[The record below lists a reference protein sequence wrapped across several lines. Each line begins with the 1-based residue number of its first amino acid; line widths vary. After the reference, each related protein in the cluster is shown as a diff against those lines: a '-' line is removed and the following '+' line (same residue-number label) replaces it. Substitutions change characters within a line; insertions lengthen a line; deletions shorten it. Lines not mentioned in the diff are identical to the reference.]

1 MHVLLRIDET
11 KDDAPR
17 WHAALRAAAAAAEA
31 ASGVPIIWHAEST
44 ITESIAREI
53 EVAVVANPPPG
64 ALIGFPK
71 LKFVQSTWAGVDEL
85 LDDASVPRHLV
96 IARMVDPALAAAM
109 AETALWATLS
119 LHRGFFRYAQQQAR
133 GRWEQLP
140 QTCAIEVRVTVL
152 GMGEMGRAV
161 ATRLVSQ
168 GYQVRGWRLGAVDK
182 HTTDDGGLHANDS
195 RIRVELG
202 KGSLT
207 PLLAKT
213 DILINL
219 LPLTSQTRGIID
231 REFLFALPPGAAL
244 VNLAR
249 GGHLVEADLI
259 DALNKDQISHAV
271 LDVFTTE
278 PLPIGHDFWHHPR
291 VTILP
296 HAAALTNPDTA
307 AMVVSRQLRKWQS
320 GQPVAHQ
327 VERSRGY

>member
-1 MHVLLRIDET
+1 MWR
-11 KDDAPR
+11 
-17 WHAALRAAAAAAEA
+17 
-31 ASGVPIIWHAEST
+31 
-44 ITESIAREI
+44 
-53 EVAVVANPPPG
+53 
-64 ALIGFPK
+64 
-71 LKFVQSTWAGVDEL
+71 
-85 LDDASVPRHLV
+85 
-96 IARMVDPALAAAM
+96 
-109 AETALWATLS
+109 
-119 LHRGFFRYAQQQAR
+119 
-133 GRWEQLP
+133 QLP
-140 QTCAIEVRVTVL
+140 QTRAIEVRVTVL

-161 ATRLVSQ
+161 AARLASQ
-168 GYQVRGWRLGAVDK
+168 GYQVRGWRLGAVDE
-182 HTTDDGGLHANDS
+182 TTDDGGLLHADDS

-202 KGSLT
+202 EESLT

-219 LPLTSQTRGIID
+219 LPLTSRTRGIID

>member
-1 MHVLLRIDET
+1 MRVLLRIDET

-17 WHAALRAAAAAAEA
+17 WHAALRAASEV
-31 ASGVPIIWHAEST
+31 SIIWHAESK
-44 ITESIAREI
+44 ISESIAREI

-64 ALIGFPK
+64 ALVGFPN
-71 LKFVQSTWAGVDEL
+71 LKFVQSLWAGVDEL
-85 LDDASVPRHLV
+85 LDDKTVPRRLV
-96 IARMVDPALAAAM
+96 IARMVDPELATAM

-133 GRWEQLP
+133 GQWRQLP
-140 QTCAIEVRVTVL
+140 RCQACAREVRVTVL

-161 ATRLVSQ
+161 ATTLVSQ
-168 GYQVRGWRLGAVDK
+168 GYQVRGWRLGVRVDE
-182 HTTDDGGLHANDS
+182 TTDDGGGLQHANDS
-195 RIRVELG
+195 RIPVELG
-202 KGSLT
+202 RESLM
-207 PLLAKT
+207 PLLART

-219 LPLTSQTRGIID
+219 LPLTSQTRGIIN

-259 DALNKDQISHAV
+259 DALNDDQISHAV

-278 PLPIGHDFWHHPR
+278 PLPIGHDFWHHPC